1 MSYIF
6 NKKIQ
11 YEDTSNLDA
20 FGRLR
25 VSDVTSLLEIKHIY
39 DKQPLLVDEILS
51 GGATSVFGNS
61 SVTMTVSP
69 EEYVVRQSFRTGIYQ
84 PGKSQIFEASF
95 SNFEIQNNTI
105 KRVGYYSST
114 AAAPYNSVFDGF
126 FLQSDG
132 INDKI
137 TFEIWRNGTNVVS
150 ADTTSWES
158 LDYKVED
165 IDWSKTQLMFC
176 DFQWLGVGRVRFY
189 LVINGEPKLFYEYSA
204 SNNDS
209 LVYMTKPNQFIRY
222 EIRSVTGGNGSF
234 VQICSQVSME
244 GSLNSLFKPIY
255 IPNTGE
261 RTLATSGTIYPLIGF
276 RFGSNFRASKVI
288 LKELSVLQTTNDN
301 FIITIQKNPTLSS
314 APSWT
319 PLTNTPLEYSQ
330 GTGAITVTSPGYILA
345 GYMGKA
351 STLQN
356 DVFNFTD
363 SAITP
368 GFFINGTPEE
378 HWFCITPLG
387 NNAKFRTSLN
397 VDFFD

>member
-25 VSDVTSLLEIKHIY
+25 VSEVTSLLEIKHIY
-39 DKQPLLVDEILS
+39 DKQPLLVDEVIS

-61 SVTMTVSP
+61 SVTMTVGSS
-69 EEYVVRQSFRTGIYQ
+69 EYVVRQTFRTGIYQ

-95 SNFEIQNNTI
+95 SNFEIENNTI

-114 AAAPYNSVFDGF
+114 TAAPYNSVFDGF

-132 INDKI
+132 INNKI

-150 ADTTSWES
+150 ADTSSWKTI
-158 LDYKVED
+158 DYKVED
-165 IDWSKTQLMFC
+165 IDWTKTQLMFC

-189 LVINGEPKLFYEYSA
+189 IVINGQPRLFYEYSA

-222 EIRSVTGGNGSF
+222 EIRSTTGGSGSF

-255 IPNTGE
+255 VPNTTE
-261 RTLATSGTIYPLIGF
+261 RTLPTNGTTYPIIGF
-276 RFGSNFRASKVI
+276 RFGSSFRASKVI

-301 FIITIQKNPTLSS
+301 FVITIQKNPTLSS
-314 APSWT
+314 APTWT
-319 PLTNTPLEYSQ
+319 SLTNTPLEYSQ
-330 GTGAITVTSPGYILA
+330 GTGAITVTTPGYILA
-345 GYMGKA
+345 GYIGKA

-378 HWFCITPLG
+378 HWFCITPLA

-397 VDFFD
+397 LEFFD